1 MSDYKE
7 YLSEREQIDLM
18 FEKGYFIKNVQENL
32 SGAIVTFEKNG
43 SETETLH
50 IKTADAR
57 KYFSNLLLATSKRLI
72 L

>member
-7 YLSEREQIDLM
+7 YLSEREQIDRM
-18 FEKGYFIKNVQENL
+18 FEIGYSIENVQENL
-32 SGAIVTFEKNG
+32 SGALVMFEKIG

-57 KYFSNLLLATSKRLI
+57 KYFSNLLLQQRQNV
-72 L
+72 